1 MDKMVCPKVR
11 ALRHNFVVLYH
22 IYHGHIF
29 NSSQPESGEIYLC
42 PFKMNVIF
50 FLIKSTINRN
60 PARYFFLFYSGSS
73 LREEI
78 ENKPRG

>member
-11 ALRHNFVVLYH
+11 ALRHNFVVLYR
-22 IYHGHIF
+22 IYHGHTF

-50 FLIKSTINRN
+50 FFNQKYYKQKSREV
-60 PARYFFLFYSGSS
+60 FFSILLGFVA
-73 LREEI
+73 E
-78 ENKPRG
+78 RGD